1 MSWATVNE
9 KFEALSE
16 THADASLRG
25 EIVDAVSRLD
35 AIRITELAALLE
47 RVNTPR

>member
-1 MSWATVNE
+1 MGWATVNE

-16 THADASLRG
+16 AHTDASLRG

-35 AIRITELAALLE
+35 SIRIKELAALLE
-47 RVNTPR
+47 RVNTPD